1 MKVHTLNIDS
11 SERDTSIYTY
21 ANNYV
26 VNLDNPIYD
35 ISNIKLVS
43 ARIPTPQLMTSA
55 TNKTFSVD
63 GVNITLNETNYSN
76 GYVLAED
83 LDIELA
89 PSNSHIDSVIFDEET
104 DSLVFSNTQATDD
117 FTIEFYDGTNGYLSN
132 TSPLS
137 TPHQIMGFSSK
148 NFTSTNN
155 TLRSGAINLNGPN
168 SLVLKLTTGSD
179 EFTQTVYTST
189 PFYTGHIL
197 LDGSDFINFNGADDV
212 LVHHFHSGSQKMIK
226 DVKVEFFYMSHGRLI
241 PYDFRNQDHIL
252 KFEIT
257 GSTDKLENLPK
268 VPIEEPKKVEK
279 EEPIISIPEVIKN
292 SYTWRKEYLYIAL
305 IVIVGLLLIF
315 FMKGKPISGSPR
327 RRVARA

>member
-63 GVNITLNETNYSN
+63 GVDITLNETNYSN

-104 DSLVFSNTQATDD
+104 ESLVFSNTQATDD

-132 TSPLS
+132 TSPLT

-197 LDGSDFINFNGADDV
+197 LNGSDFINFNGADDV

-279 EEPIISIPEVIKN
+279 EEPIISIPEVVKN
-292 SYTWRKEYLYIAL
+292 SYIWRKEYLYIAL

>member
-63 GVNITLNETNYSN
+63 GVDITLNETNYSN

-104 DSLVFSNTQATDD
+104 DSLVFSNTEASDD

-132 TSPLS
+132 TSSLT
-137 TPHQIMGFSSK
+137 TPHQIIGFSSK

-168 SLVLKLTTGSD
+168 SLVLNLTTGSD

-212 LVHHFHSGSQKMIK
+212 LVHHFHSGSQMMIK

-257 GSTDKLENLPK
+257 GSTDKLKNLPK
-268 VPIEEPKKVEK
+268 VPIK
-279 EEPIISIPEVIKN
+279 EVFEGEAPVSIPEKKEN
-292 SYTWRKEYLYIAL
+292 PYRWKKEY
-305 IVIVGLLLIF
+305 
-315 FMKGKPISGSPR
+315 
-327 RRVARA
+327 

>member
-63 GVNITLNETNYSN
+63 GVDITLNETNYSN

-104 DSLVFSNTQATDD
+104 ESLVFSNTEASDD
-117 FTIEFYDGTNGYLSN
+117 FTIEFYNGTNGYLSN
-132 TSPLS
+132 TSSLT

-279 EEPIISIPEVIKN
+279 EEPIISIPEVVKN
-292 SYTWRKEYLYIAL
+292 SYIWRKEYLYIAL

>member
-63 GVNITLNETNYSN
+63 GVDITLNETNYSN

-104 DSLVFSNTQATDD
+104 DSLVFSNTQASDD

-132 TSPLS
+132 TSSLT

-279 EEPIISIPEVIKN
+279 EESIISIPEVVKN
-292 SYTWRKEYLYIAL
+292 SYIWRKEYLYIAL

-315 FMKGKPISGSPR
+315 FMKGKPISGLSR